1 MNCSKLGAN
10 GLRCELTWIRNDR
23 NPHEAHACLLFVTL
37 HGISGNKVNART
49 RHARTLK
56 QKN

>member
-23 NPHEAHACLLFVTL
+23 NPHEALACLLFCACENNNIIFYHGTL
-37 HGISGNKVNART
+37 ISKT
-49 RHARTLK
+49 IQLK
-56 QKN
+56 